1 MPYQPL
7 RRCTFPGCRHRVT
20 SGRCD
25 EHRQKDDQRG
35 TAAQRGYDH
44 RWRVYRAQFLSA
56 NPLCVICLREGR
68 FTPAT
73 VVDHITP
80 VNGQRDPLFW
90 KATNHQGLCR
100 DCHSWKTRTIDK
112 RGYGA
117 KS

>member
-1 MPYQPL
+1 MPWKPL
-7 RRCTFPGCRHRVT
+7 KRCTYPGCRNRVE
-20 SGRCD
+20 SGRCTS
-25 EHRQKDDQRG
+25 HQQKECRG
-35 TAAQRGYDH
+35 TAAQRGYNH
-44 RWRVYRAQFLSA
+44 RWQVYRAQYLKA
-56 NPLCVICLREGR
+56 NPLCVICYREGR

-100 DCHSWKTRTIDK
+100 DCHSWKTRMIDK

-117 KS
+117 KA